1 MFQIGMIEAH
11 FFQVHYLS
19 GAVPGRLL
27 FYIYIYSQTNLTN
40 GANMSLYL
48 LHDQVNLAQLLT
60 DSRER
65 NSHLSE
71 EVKELKQRL
80 LEAHGDNKV
89 CF

>member
-1 MFQIGMIEAH
+1 MIEAN

-27 FYIYIYSQTNLTN
+27 LYIYIHSQTNLTH

-71 EVKELKQRL
+71 EVKELQQRL
-80 LEAHGDNKV
+80 LEAQGDNKV

>member
-1 MFQIGMIEAH
+1 MIEAN
-11 FFQVHYLS
+11 FFQVHYLV
-19 GAVPGRLL
+19 GAVPGRLPCL
-27 FYIYIYSQTNLTN
+27 NLTH
-40 GANMSLYL
+40 GANMSLSL

-65 NSHLSE
+65 NSQLSE

-80 LEAHGDNKV
+80 LEAQGDNKV

>member
-1 MFQIGMIEAH
+1 MFQIGMIEAN
-11 FFQVHYLS
+11 FFQVHYLV

-27 FYIYIYSQTNLTN
+27 YIYSQTNLTH

-80 LEAHGDNKV
+80 LEAQGDNKV

>member
-27 FYIYIYSQTNLTN
+27 YIYSQTNLTN

-80 LEAHGDNKV
+80 LEAQGDNKV